1 MHEVVLANRI
11 LNALRTIT
19 VKYNAKVLEVNLRI
33 GELNE
38 PRALQL
44 WLKKLGRDEFGSAKF
59 KITSVPLSI
68 KCKCGYSGKA
78 DPPADTHLPEPEI
91 EIICPRCGGHDISL
105 TSGRELEIVDVKLQE
120 KEVRKCQRKKY
131 R

>member
-19 VKYNAKVLEVNLRI
+19 VKHDAEVLEVNLRI

-38 PRALQL
+38 PRALHL
-44 WLKKLGRDEFGSAKF
+44 WLKKLGRDEFKSAKF
-59 KITSVPLSI
+59 NIAKVPLSI
-68 KCKCGYSGKA
+68 KCRCGYSGKA
-78 DPPADTHLPEPEI
+78 DLPADTHLPEPEI
-91 EIICPRCGGHDISL
+91 EVVCPKCGGLDISL
-105 TSGRELEIVDVKLQE
+105 TSGRELEIVDVKLQK
-120 KEVRKCQRKKY
+120 KEVQGCRRKKY